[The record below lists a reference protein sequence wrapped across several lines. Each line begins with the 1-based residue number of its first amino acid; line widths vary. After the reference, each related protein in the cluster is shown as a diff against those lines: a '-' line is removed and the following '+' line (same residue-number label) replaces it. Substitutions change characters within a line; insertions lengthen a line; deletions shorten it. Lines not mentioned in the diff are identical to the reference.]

1 MTYAQCRDAA
11 LQIINQYSLG
21 GTVIASSYNN
31 QQDYINRI
39 PNLINDAMTY
49 IATKIQG
56 IVDEF
61 APTLTAMSGGWVK
74 FNLPAGGLKF
84 DRVIKIIDD
93 ELVPVTGYKFIT
105 DKTIAIKATDIADS
119 VCTYRRM
126 PAMLAANPT
135 DSTVLDIDEAN
146 ARAIPYYVAAHIV
159 EQDDP
164 QQYAYWYNQ
173 FEKMLV
179 VEDAQAESYTI
190 DDLYETRE
198 VY

>member
-39 PNLINDAMTY
+39 PNLVNDAMTY

-56 IVDEF
+56 IVEEF
-61 APTLTAMSGGWVK
+61 IPTTTAWSGLWVK
-74 FNLPAGGLKF
+74 FTLPTGGLKL
-84 DRVIKIIDD
+84 DRIIKIIDD

-105 DKTIAIKATDIADS
+105 DKTITIKAEDIADS

-126 PAMLAANPT
+126 PTLLASPLDA
-135 DSTVLDIDEAN
+135 TVLDIDEAN
-146 ARAIPYYVAAHIV
+146 ARAIPYYVAAFIV

-164 QQYAYWYNQ
+164 QQYGFWFNQ
-173 FEKMLV
+173 FERMLV
-179 VEDAQAESYTI
+179 VEDTQVESYITE
-190 DDLYETRE
+190 DLYNAGE